1 MNPSYQPLAGV
12 LTEKEVCEFL
22 GIKKSQLDVL
32 RHQGLPF
39 IKLNTRRRLYF
50 ESDLMNLF
58 NSKRVVLN
66 RVENEIQKDGKDT

>member
-22 GIKKSQLDVL
+22 GIKKQQIDVL

-39 IKLNTRRRLYF
+39 IKLNTRRRFYF
-50 ESDLMNLF
+50 ESDLMELF
-58 NSKRVVLN
+58 KTHRVVLN
-66 RVENEIQKDGKDT
+66 RAERETQEENKDT